1 VLRGLDATIRP
12 GSRVALVGLSGAG
25 KTTLLHLVLRF
36 FDPSSGR
43 ILIDGHDLRALQLL
57 PLRERVAL
65 VAQDVDLFDDTVAAN
80 IRYGRLDAS
89 DSDIESAARAAN
101 AHEFISELPK
111 GYGTELGERGVK
123 LSGGQRQRIAIARA
137 FLKGAPILLLDEPTS
152 SLDAESET
160 LIKEALDR
168 LLHGRTC
175 IIASHRLATI
185 RDCDRI
191 LVIDRGRIAEDGTHT
206 QLLSLGGIYARL
218 AALQFPDHMDAGDWS
233 RHAAVASG
241 D

>member
-1 VLRGLDATIRP
+1 V
-12 GSRVALVGLSGAG
+12 
-25 KTTLLHLVLRF
+25 RF
-36 FDPSSGR
+36 S
-43 ILIDGHDLRALQLL
+43 
-57 PLRERVAL
+57 
-65 VAQDVDLFDDTVAAN
+65 
-80 IRYGRLDAS
+80 
-89 DSDIESAARAAN
+89 
-101 AHEFISELPK
+101 
-111 GYGTELGERGVK
+111 
-123 LSGGQRQRIAIARA
+123 
-137 FLKGAPILLLDEPTS
+137 ILLLDEPTS